1 MFPRADSQTTS
12 SKQDHIDVSLLEDT
26 NNKTL
31 NDFKLDKK
39 RSISFQ
45 FTEDE
50 SKIIQDELD
59 RKNTPSGRSQALKRL
74 HGQIQWRHPN

>member
-1 MFPRADSQTTS
+1 MFIHFEIKYIENWIKNTT
-12 SKQDHIDVSLLEDT
+12 D
-26 NNKTL
+26 KTL
-31 NDFKLDKK
+31 KDFKLDKT

-45 FTEDE
+45 FTDDE

-74 HGQIQWRHPN
+74 HGQIQWRHPH

>member
-1 MFPRADSQTTS
+1 MDKTKVLKIDINNISNEWFKAD
-12 SKQDHIDVSLLEDT
+12 IDR
-26 NNKTL
+26 KTL
-31 NDFKLDKK
+31 KDFKLDKT

-45 FTEDE
+45 FTDDE

-74 HGQIQWRHPN
+74 HGQIQWRHPH